1 MEKHYFNRELSWLA
15 FNRRVLEESTDQRI
29 PLLER
34 LKFLSI
40 FASNL
45 DEFYMVRVG
54 SLFAQSLLDNMTT
67 DNKTHLTPSEQI
79 QAINE
84 EVKNLYHQRDV
95 AYTNIMDAL
104 SVLDLNHIKTKDMN
118 KTYKKDVKDY
128 FKSHISPQLSPQI
141 IDAKHPFP
149 HLENKA
155 LYIALHLYSDK
166 GEKFGIIPVPKDI
179 QRVYILPDGKSFLL
193 TEDILLLY
201 SHLIF
206 KTYKVH
212 NKAVIRLTR
221 NADIDITD
229 DFYDEDTDY
238 RAFMQNIVKARGR
251 LHPVRFEISCS
262 EDSSI
267 LDYFSAKLNLKKNQ
281 CFKINSPLDLNFARI
296 LETICKPEIKRSLLY
311 PPIRPQW
318 SVHFPHRNIISH
330 VIKEDYMLSL
340 PYESFRPLLE
350 LIREAAEDE
359 SVVSI
364 KITLYRVASQS
375 QIVQHLCTAA
385 ENGKDVTVAMELRAR
400 FDEENNILWSNLMEE
415 SGCKIIYGIEKV
427 KVHSKILLIT
437 RKSQDNFDYIT
448 HISTGNYNELSA
460 RQYTDIGII
469 TGNREIGTDALAFF
483 NNLAISNLEGEYTHL
498 LVSPSSLKSGIID
511 LIEEEAEK
519 ALNGE
524 TARIIAKMN
533 NLTDKEVIDSFIKA
547 AKAGVKISLI
557 IRGICCLRPC
567 SEDQKDSIEII
578 SIVGRYLEHSRI
590 YCFGERLNARI
601 YISSADMMTRNTE
614 KRVEIAA
621 PVLNRDIS
629 VRIYDMLDIMLRDNV
644 KARVLMPDGTYQ
656 YKHTE
661 AEPVDSQMYFFE
673 ESYLNN
679 NYNPD

>member
-15 FNRRVLEESTDQRI
+15 FNKRVLEESTDERI

-54 SLFAQSLLDNMTT
+54 SLFAQSLIDNMTT

-84 EVKNLYHQRDV
+84 EVKSLYHQRDMSY
-95 AYTNIMDAL
+95 ANIMKAL
-104 SVLDLNHIKTKDMN
+104 SVLDLNHIKATDMN
-118 KTYKKDVKDY
+118 KNNKKDLKDY
-128 FKSHISPQLSPQI
+128 FKNHIFPQLSPQI

-149 HLENKA
+149 RLDNKA

-179 QRVYILPDGKSFLL
+179 QRVYILPDGISFML
-193 TEDILLLY
+193 TEDILFYY

-229 DFYDEDTDY
+229 DFYDDNTDY
-238 RAFMQNIVKARGR
+238 RLFMQNIVKTRGR
-251 LHPVRFEISCS
+251 LHPVRFEISSC

-267 LDYFSAKLNLKKNQ
+267 LDYFSAKLSLKKNQ
-281 CFKINSPLDLNFARI
+281 CFKLSSPLDLSFARM
-296 LETICKPEIKRSLLY
+296 LETICKPEVKRSLLY
-311 PPIRPQW
+311 PPVRPQW
-318 SVHFPHRNIISH
+318 PIHFPHRNIISH
-330 VIKEDYMLSL
+330 VLQEDYMLSL

-350 LIREAAEDE
+350 LIREAAEDD

-437 RKSQDNFDYIT
+437 RKSQESFDYIT

-469 TGNREIGTDALAFF
+469 TGNREIGTDASAFF

-498 LVSPSSLKSGIID
+498 FVSPSGLKSGIID
-511 LIEEEAEK
+511 LIEDEAEK

-524 TARIIAKMN
+524 TGRIIAKMN
-533 NLTDKEVIDSFIKA
+533 NLTDKEVIDALIKA

-567 SEDQKDSIEII
+567 TEDQTDSIEVI

-601 YISSADMMTRNTE
+601 YLSSADMMTRNTE

-621 PVLNRDIS
+621 PILNRDIS
-629 VRIYDMLDIMLRDNV
+629 IRIYDMLAVMLRDNV
-644 KARVLMPDGTYQ
+644 KARVLMPGGSYR
-656 YKHTE
+656 YKHRE
-661 AEPVDSQMYFFE
+661 EEPIDSQMYFFE

-679 NYNPD
+679 SYNPD

>member
-15 FNRRVLEESTDQRI
+15 FNKRVLEESTDERI

-54 SLFAQSLLDNMTT
+54 SLFAQSLIDNMTT

-84 EVKNLYHQRDV
+84 EVKSLYHQRDMSY
-95 AYTNIMDAL
+95 ANIMKAL
-104 SVLDLNHIKTKDMN
+104 SVLDLNHIKATDMN
-118 KTYKKDVKDY
+118 KNNKKDLKDY
-128 FKSHISPQLSPQI
+128 FKNHIFPQLSPQI

-149 HLENKA
+149 RLDNKA

-179 QRVYILPDGKSFLL
+179 QRVYILPDGISFML
-193 TEDILLLY
+193 TEDILFYY

-229 DFYDEDTDY
+229 DFYDDNTDY
-238 RAFMQNIVKARGR
+238 RLFMQNIVKTRGR
-251 LHPVRFEISCS
+251 LHPVRFEISSC

-267 LDYFSAKLNLKKNQ
+267 LDYFSAKLSLKKNQ
-281 CFKINSPLDLNFARI
+281 CFKLSSPLDLSFARM
-296 LETICKPEIKRSLLY
+296 LETICKPEVKRSLLY
-311 PPIRPQW
+311 PPVRPQW
-318 SVHFPHRNIISH
+318 PIHFPHRNIISH
-330 VIKEDYMLSL
+330 VLQEDYMLSL

-350 LIREAAEDE
+350 LIREAAEDD

-437 RKSQDNFDYIT
+437 RKSQESFDYIT
-448 HISTGNYNELSA
+448 HMSTGNYNELSA

-469 TGNREIGTDALAFF
+469 TGNREIGTDASAFF

-498 LVSPSSLKSGIID
+498 FVSPSGLKSGIID
-511 LIEEEAEK
+511 LIEDEAEK

-524 TARIIAKMN
+524 TGRIIAKMN
-533 NLTDKEVIDSFIKA
+533 NLTDKEVIDALIKA

-567 SEDQKDSIEII
+567 TEDQTDSIEVI

-590 YCFGERLNARI
+590 YCFSDRLNARI

-621 PVLNRDIS
+621 PILNRDIS
-629 VRIYDMLDIMLRDNV
+629 IRIYDMLAVMLRDNV
-644 KARVLMPDGTYQ
+644 KARVLMPDGSYR
-656 YKHTE
+656 YKHT
-661 AEPVDSQMYFFE
+661 AEEPIDSQMYFFE

-679 NYNPD
+679 SYNPD